1 MHGYKWKTL
10 LKWMVW
16 GENPLFSETPISK
29 QHTVVSN
36 HGPPPSKVKKSFSH
50 PSFRRNKNHHDSNDE
65 LPLDQKSQLIK
76 KTWIWMIRILGSPWG
91 LKLEFSFPSFPGCT
105 SCATLVTPARPPIW
119 ATVLG
124 FREFPTTG
132 DRQWQVLVFGSQHLE
147 NISKLYTYRSF
158 LIDLQLDIIA
168 LEFQKEICIELI
180 WVQLFFLLL
189 KENKTPGFSSST
201 KFIIYS

>member
-1 MHGYKWKTL
+1 VEDIPNIKTMRIWVCPKRGVQYPKMHGYKWKTL

-76 KTWIWMIRILGSPWG
+76 KTWIWMIRILGSP
-91 LKLEFSFPSFPGCT
+91 
-105 SCATLVTPARPPIW
+105 
-119 ATVLG
+119 
-124 FREFPTTG
+124 
-132 DRQWQVLVFGSQHLE
+132 
-147 NISKLYTYRSF
+147 
-158 LIDLQLDIIA
+158 
-168 LEFQKEICIELI
+168 
-180 WVQLFFLLL
+180 
-189 KENKTPGFSSST
+189 
-201 KFIIYS
+201 